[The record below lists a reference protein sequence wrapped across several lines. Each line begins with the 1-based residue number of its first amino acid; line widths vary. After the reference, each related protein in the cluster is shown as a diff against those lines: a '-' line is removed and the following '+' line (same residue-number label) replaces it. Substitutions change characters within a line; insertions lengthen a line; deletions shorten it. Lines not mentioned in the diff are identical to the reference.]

1 MPLNQIVLSYKPPKR
16 MAYAT
21 FTKLGFFKFACGL
34 QQRYV
39 ISKCDHFSWV
49 FIFFKLPDIRCRI
62 KQLMWKLN
70 ISNQLVCDL
79 MSLCRDIFRRLFYLF
94 WRISLELSNITD
106 IVGVLKDLP
115 DLSVARSLL
124 MPMVISPGDLY

>member
-1 MPLNQIVLSYKPPKR
+1 MWPFFLSFY
-16 MAYAT
+16 
-21 FTKLGFFKFACGL
+21 
-34 QQRYV
+34 
-39 ISKCDHFSWV
+39 
-49 FIFFKLPDIRCRI
+49 FFKLPDIRCRI

-124 MPMVISPGDLY
+124 MPMVISPRWPLLTWHVTDAMICEIDSIQFIYSLKTIYKLVQEVQDI